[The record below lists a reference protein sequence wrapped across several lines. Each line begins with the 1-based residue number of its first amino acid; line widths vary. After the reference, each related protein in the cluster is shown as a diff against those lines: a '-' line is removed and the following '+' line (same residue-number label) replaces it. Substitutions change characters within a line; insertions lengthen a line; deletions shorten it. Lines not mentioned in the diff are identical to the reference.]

1 MDLLGQRLFASPCE
15 LQLHWHIVT
24 IVNWSGSVVSRGAPS
39 PILLLI
45 CWKVHYSASMQ
56 WSNGLPSQSPFNGSL
71 RRLVEVDFPLP
82 VDQIPLPL
90 QGLTEALV
98 QASSECWA
106 CCEVAG
112 TVRVIAVRGGEVS
125 APLRPASWISF
136 LAVISGD
143 VAVRLPSGSLRCGAG
158 QGLLL
163 AGGVQHWRSSAF
175 DVICLMVSPRD
186 LLKVCAEVSPEF
198 QQGPAMADLW
208 ERSRC
213 CRSEQGGVDAL
224 LIADLGR
231 SLQTMGDSLRAMPA
245 AVDQL
250 GLGYRLAR
258 VMALLAFPSLWAEPS
273 AAHEQEQMS
282 CHVDDFDALIS
293 YIQANLDQPLNL
305 TVLQSRLCYSR
316 RAVQYAF
323 RQRLGC
329 TASQWIR
336 SQRLDKARQLLAL
349 AAPGT
354 SVAAVAQACGY
365 RSMSLFSID
374 FQQRFHVKPSTLL
387 REARLDGD
395 SMTAVDG
402 LLRSSSVAPPGFL
415 DGS

>member
-1 MDLLGQRLFASPCE
+1 M
-15 LQLHWHIVT
+15 
-24 IVNWSGSVVSRGAPS
+24 VSRGAPS

-90 QGLTEALV
+90 QGLTES
-98 QASSECWA
+98 QERASSTCWA
-106 CCEVAG
+106 CCEMAG
-112 TVRVIAVRGGEVS
+112 TVHVIALRGAEIS
-125 APLRPASWISF
+125 APLRPGPLISF
-136 LAVISGD
+136 LAVIGGD

-175 DVICLMVSPRD
+175 DVICLMVSPRN
-186 LLKVCAEVSPEF
+186 LLKVCAEVSAEF

-208 ERSRC
+208 ARSRC
-213 CRSEQGGVDAL
+213 CRTELGGADAL

-231 SLQTMGDSLRAMPA
+231 SLQTMGDSLLAMPGG
-245 AVDQL
+245 VDQL

-273 AAHEQEQMS
+273 AAHEQEQEQMS
-282 CHVDDFDALIS
+282 CHVDDFDALIA

-395 SMTAVDG
+395 SMTAVEG
-402 LLRSSSVAPPGFL
+402 PLRSSSVAPPGFL